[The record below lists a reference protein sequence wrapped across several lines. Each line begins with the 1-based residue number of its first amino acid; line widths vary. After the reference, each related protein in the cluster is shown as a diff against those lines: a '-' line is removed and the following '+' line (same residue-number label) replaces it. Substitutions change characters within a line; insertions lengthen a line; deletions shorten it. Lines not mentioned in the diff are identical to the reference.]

1 MKQKTSGR
9 RRSTKKSAHTSPRR
23 ASSTEPKFT
32 ELGFRVERLANGD
45 VQVTLSEW
53 LATRALPV
61 ALTNY
66 AQFFNMHNMSQI
78 QSTLVR
84 MAHELRRDG
93 VTIDG

>member
-1 MKQKTSGR
+1 MKTKTSGR
-9 RRSTKKSAHTSPRR
+9 RQSTKKSARTLPRR
-23 ASSTEPKFT
+23 ASKSEPKLT
-32 ELGFRVERLANGD
+32 ELGFHVERLPNGD
-45 VQVTLSEW
+45 TQITLSEW

-78 QSTLVR
+78 QGALIR